1 MIAFLQK
8 NGYFL
13 KKQKSDSLAF
23 QFCRNLSYLAIFFI
37 KTLFSE
43 HLGST
48 VLINIQYEFY
58 SIHKSNSIVKK
69 ILYKT
74 SFFYN
79 FIKVIFLSNDFYNF
93 KLKLKIWEIAS
104 HLDLK

>member
-43 HLGST
+43 HLAISEHFECYAQ
-48 VLINIQYEFY
+48 V
-58 SIHKSNSIVKK
+58 
-69 ILYKT
+69 
-74 SFFYN
+74 
-79 FIKVIFLSNDFYNF
+79 F
-93 KLKLKIWEIAS
+93 K
-104 HLDLK
+104 